1 MELDQIFSKVEINV
15 INDMCLYW
23 LEKYFEY
30 HEPLACDSDI
40 IHHTEITMQE
50 SYFQTKFKNIDI
62 SDLFDKLVE
71 YKFGKIQEE
80 EMCGLVIKDP
90 GEIDMQIKDRKCFE
104 RFFTWDKKVFYPI
117 INKLLQDLQK

>member
-1 MELDQIFSKVEINV
+1 MFSKDEIDV
-15 INDMCLYW
+15 INNMCLFW

-30 HEPLACDSDI
+30 HEPLSCDSDV

-80 EMCGLVIKDP
+80 EMCKLVIKDP

-104 RFFTWDKKVFYPI
+104 RFFAWDKKVFYPI